1 MIEIKIYSKKGEK
14 SFFNIISVIVKRV
27 INILIE
33 ILDEIKIKGSVEI
46 SVKFDDWFDFYLK

>member
-14 SFFNIISVIVKRV
+14 SFFNIISVIVKGV

-33 ILDEIKIKGSVEI
+33 ILDEMKIKGCVEI
-46 SVKFDDWFDFYLK
+46 SVKFDDWFDFYLI